1 MLLWQ
6 EKWELQHCVQGNP
19 AACGVLEMDL
29 LIHPFGIQ
37 RRPFLQGEIC

>member
-6 EKWELQHCVQGNP
+6 EKWELQGSVQGNP

-37 RRPFLQGEIC
+37 EEALSPG